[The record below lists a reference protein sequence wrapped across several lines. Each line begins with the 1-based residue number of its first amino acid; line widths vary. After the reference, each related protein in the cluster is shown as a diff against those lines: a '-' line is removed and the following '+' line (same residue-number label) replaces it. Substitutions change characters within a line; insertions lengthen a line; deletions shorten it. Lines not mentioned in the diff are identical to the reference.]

1 MFKLL
6 SSQLLVVFFT
16 VFSFIASAQSLSINT
31 DGSTANASAMLDV
44 KSTIKG
50 MLIPRMTR
58 SQRDAISS
66 PATGLIIFQNAP
78 DSTGLYYYNGTSWT
92 WMLSNSNTDS
102 LAWRTGGNLG
112 TVDANSFIG
121 TRDNVPFNNR
131 VNNQKAGKM
140 DPILFN
146 SFYGYQAGN
155 TNSTGSNISIF
166 GSGANV
172 SSSSLTNSTAIGA
185 NTVVSA
191 SNSLVL
197 GNNANVGI
205 GISAPSEKLHVV
217 GNLRFDGALM
227 SNGNAGTTG
236 QLLISQGPGTAPN
249 WGHVGGVIKTFKVS
263 ATRTTIN
270 STSFIQVT
278 GLSQTVTLTTNADVM
293 ISTYGS
299 IETFST
305 LYGGSGAIVQV
316 FNNGVAI
323 PDMFQTI
330 DVDDASGFTN
340 TMAPWSMM
348 NSLSLT
354 PGTYTFTVRARKYAF
369 DNFYAGGNTTAPSPN
384 EGAMII
390 MVIPK

>member
-6 SSQLLVVFFT
+6 RLQLLVVFFT
-16 VFSFIASAQSLSINT
+16 VLPFIVSSQSLSINT
-31 DGSTANASAMLDV
+31 DGSSANASALLDV

-50 MLIPRMTR
+50 LLIPRMSR
-58 SQRDAISS
+58 AERNAISS
-66 PATGLIIFQNAP
+66 PATGLMIFQNAP
-78 DSTGLYYYNGTSWT
+78 DSMGLYYYNGTGWT
-92 WMLSNSNTDS
+92 WVLSNSNADS
-102 LAWRTGGNLG
+102 LAWRTGGNTG
-112 TVDANSFIG
+112 TVDGTSFTG
-121 TRDNVPFNNR
+121 TRDNVPFNIR
-131 VNNQKAGKM
+131 VNNQKAGRL
-140 DPILFN
+140 DPVLFN

-155 TNSTGSNISIF
+155 TNVSGSNISLF
-166 GSGANV
+166 GSGADV
-172 SSSSLTNSTAIGA
+172 SSGSLTNATAIGA
-185 NTVVSA
+185 NAIVSA

-205 GISAPSEKLHVV
+205 GISSPSEKLHVI

-227 SNGNAGTTG
+227 SNGSAGTTG
-236 QLLISQGPGTAPN
+236 QLLISQGPGVAPN
-249 WGHVGGVIKTFKVS
+249 WGPVGGLIATYKNTP
-263 ATRTTIN
+263 TRTTIN
-270 STSFIQVT
+270 STSFIQIT
-278 GLSQTVTLTTNADVM
+278 GLSRTITLTTNADVI

-305 LYGGSGAIVQV
+305 SFGGSGAIIQV

-330 DVDDASGFTN
+330 DVNDAPGFTG

-354 PGTYTFTVRARKYAF
+354 PGSYTFTVRARKYAF
-369 DNFYAGGNTTAPSPN
+369 DNFYAGGNTTAPNPN
-384 EGAMII
+384 EGAMIL

>member
-6 SSQLLVVFFT
+6 RLQLFAVLLT
-16 VFSFIASAQSLSINT
+16 ITPFIIVAQSLSINT
-31 DGSTANASAMLDV
+31 DGSIANASALLDV

-50 MLIPRMTR
+50 MLIPRMSR
-58 SQRDAISS
+58 VQRDAISS

-78 DSTGLYYYNGTSWT
+78 DSIGLYYYNGTGWT
-92 WMLSNSNTDS
+92 LMLSNSNTDS
-102 LAWRTGGNLG
+102 LAWKTSGNTG
-112 TVDANSFIG
+112 TFDASSFIG
-121 TRDNVPFNNR
+121 TRDNVPFNIR
-131 VNNQKAGKM
+131 VNNQKAGKI
-140 DPILFN
+140 DPVLFN
-146 SFYGYQAGN
+146 TFYGYLAGN
-155 TNSTGSNISIF
+155 ANTTGSNNTALGRGADLS
-166 GSGANV
+166 SGT
-172 SSSSLTNSTAIGA
+172 LTNATAIGA
-185 NTVVSA
+185 NTIVST

-205 GISAPSEKLHVV
+205 GISAPSEKLHVI

-236 QLLISQGPGTAPN
+236 QLLISQGSGTAPN
-249 WGHVGGVIKTFKVS
+249 WGHIGGVIRTFKAS

-270 STSFIQVT
+270 STSFISVT
-278 GLSQTVTLTTNADVM
+278 GLSQAITLTTNADVM

-305 LYGGSGAIVQV
+305 SFGGSGAIVQV

-330 DVDDASGFTN
+330 DVDDAPGFTN

-348 NSLSLT
+348 NTLSLT